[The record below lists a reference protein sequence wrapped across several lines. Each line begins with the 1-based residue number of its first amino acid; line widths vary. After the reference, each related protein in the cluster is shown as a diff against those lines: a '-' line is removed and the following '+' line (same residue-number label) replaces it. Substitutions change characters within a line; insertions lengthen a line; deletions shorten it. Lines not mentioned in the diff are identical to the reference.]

1 MYRDAESQF
10 RSSLKHFSRI
20 DMFLFLGKVYVK
32 LDQPLS
38 ALDYYKR
45 VSSTPYHREIGGSQ
59 MILLSLHPNIIVH
72 VGKCS

>member
-10 RSSLKHFSRI
+10 RSSLKHFSTI

-45 VSSTPYHREIGGSQ
+45 VSSIESVFQ
-59 MILLSLHPNIIVH
+59 ES
-72 VGKCS
+72 

>member
-10 RSSLKHFSRI
+10 RSALKHFSTI

-45 VSSTPYHREIGGSQ
+45 VSSTPYHRECVSRELVAHHTIESVFQ
-59 MILLSLHPNIIVH
+59 ES
-72 VGKCS
+72 

>member
-10 RSSLKHFSRI
+10 KSSLKHFSTI
-20 DMFLFLGKVYVK
+20 DMFLYLGKVYVK

-45 VSSTPYHREIGGSQ
+45 VSRKQ
-59 MILLSLHPNIIVH
+59 LLS
-72 VGKCS
+72 C